1 MAVYNK
7 SLKFAKATITQN
19 EDGDFIVEELK
30 KDESVVTNLT
40 KKILGEFL
48 GLEGLEISIGKKTET
63 SSEE

>member
-7 SLKFAKATITQN
+7 SLKFTKATITQN

-30 KDESVVTNLT
+30 KDETVVTNLT

-48 GLEGLEISIGKKTET
+48 GVVGLEISIGKKTET